1 MARFPRTEAQILALA
16 NNLAAGLTANALIFA
31 TPPLAPADLTI
42 QIDGY
47 NTALAA
53 LAAAQAAA
61 KQATIDKDDALDALV
76 ASMRSDLD
84 YATTTVHGDDAQL
97 ALLGWGGNAAPTAL
111 AAPGQP
117 RMLEAAQQGDD
128 WILLDWKAPS
138 DGGAVAAYKVQ
149 RRERPAGAYLD
160 VGMAVDSEITLTA
173 QERGKDWEY
182 RIVAI
187 NKAGESPASN
197 TVAAVL

>member
-1 MARFPRTEAQILALA
+1 MARFPKSEAQILALA
-16 NNLAAGLTANALIFA
+16 NNLAAGLTANALIYA
-31 TPPLAPADLTI
+31 APPTAPAALTT

-61 KQATIDKDDALDALV
+61 KQATIDKDDALDTLV
-76 ASMRSDLD
+76 ASMRSDLR
-84 YATTTVHGDDAQL
+84 YAEVVANGDDAKL
-97 ALLGWGGNAAPTAL
+97 ALLGWGAKAAGTAL

-117 RMLEAAQQGDD
+117 RMLEGPQQGDD
-128 WILLDWKAPS
+128 WIFLDWKEPI

-149 RRERPAGAYLD
+149 RRERPAGAWFD
-160 VGMAVDSEITLTA
+160 IATAIESEITLSA